1 MTETPKNAGGAG
13 GDQDAAASGKFGGA
27 LGSQHKQ
34 PPEERPE
41 LQQGA
46 SGSRPRQQPP
56 PATISGQL
64 GGVGGQASPGSASSG
79 SGSAP
84 QPSQPQR
91 KSGCF
96 GMVLAAACVGAA
108 LASGLTVL

>member
-1 MTETPKNAGGAG
+1 MTETSKTP
-13 GDQDAAASGKFGGA
+13 DAAGDEDVAGSGKFGGS

-34 PPEERPE
+34 KPEVRPD

-46 SGSRPRQQPP
+46 SGSSPRQQPP
-56 PATISGQL
+56 PTTISGQL
-64 GGVGGQASPGSASSG
+64 GGVGSHTSPASAPSG

-96 GMVLAAACVGAA
+96 GVLLAAACVGAA
-108 LASGLTVL
+108 LASGLTAL